1 MKAQDLKKSIL
12 QYAMEG
18 KLVVQDPTDEP
29 ASELLKRIKA
39 EKERLIKEGKIKKEK
54 PLPPITQDEIPYEL
68 PQGWEWVRLGDVGV
82 SNIGLTYK
90 PTDIT
95 QTNLGIPVLRS
106 SNIQNNKIDL
116 NDIVRV
122 NTEIKNQNLFVEIGD
137 ILICA
142 RNGSKNLV
150 GKSAIISNLKEPMTF
165 GAFMAIFRSPINEWI
180 KIYLDSPLFKKTLES
195 VNTVTI
201 NQITQNNL
209 KNAIIPI
216 PPLPEQKR
224 IVEKLEEILPLVEE
238 YDRNEEILSEMNQK
252 LPKQIRQSILQYAVQ
267 GKLVEQNPQD
277 EPATELLKQIKAE
290 KERLI
295 KDGKIKKEKPLPP
308 ITKNEIPYE
317 LPQSWQWIRLGEISQ
332 IYRGLGPKYELN
344 SNYKFI
350 NQKCIKWGSIEH
362 EFWKTVSRESF
373 ERFNNDKLIKI
384 YDLLINSTGEGTIGR
399 CSIASQNIVGL
410 GYDSHVLLIRPILC
424 LNSYYQILLNSSIG
438 QNQINEVKGAKTT
451 KQTELGIEKTRSI
464 LIPLP
469 PLAEQKRIV
478 AKVDELMKYAD
489 KLVEIPSNIIKIRE
503 SKDNEIN
510 SKNNKVD
517 ITKAINKRAILNA
530 KIIEKFNNNNI
541 FSAISDEK
549 LIFITEKVLEL
560 PLEGKYKKAAAGPL
574 DKNARNEVKKIFKE
588 LNWFNVIE
596 GDSGQKEQYIPLD
609 KLYEYNDLY
618 NKCFSNKSQEIDRVL
633 NLFTGQNLSKAEP
646 VATLYA
652 VWNNLL
658 IDNKEC
664 SDETII
670 KGFYVW
676 SNRKA
681 RYNKNDLLDLLAW
694 MRYHNLI
701 PEGKGEKI
709 TV

>member
-18 KLVVQDPTDEP
+18 KLVAQDPTDEP

-54 PLPPITQDEIPYEL
+54 PLPPITKDEIPYEL

-238 YDRNEEILSEMNQK
+238 YGRNEEILSEMNQK
-252 LPKQIRQSILQYAVQ
+252 LPKQIRQSILQHAVQ
-267 GKLVEQNPQD
+267 GKLVGQNPQD
-277 EPATELLKQIKAE
+277 EPASELLKRIKAE
-290 KERLI
+290 KEQLI
-295 KDGKIKKEKPLPP
+295 KEGEIKKAHPLPP
-308 ITKNEIPYE
+308 ITQDEIPYE
-317 LPQSWQWIRLGEISQ
+317 LPQGWEWVRLKDIVYNHGQKTPQSIFCYIDIGSINNKQQRLNKNENIVLKENAPSRARK
-332 IYRGLGPKYELN
+332 IVKYGDILYATVRPYLHNMCIVDKEFRYELIASTGFAVLHCYTHIFNKWLFYYLLAPIFDNYAN
-344 SNYKFI
+344 SRDNAKGMAYPAI
-350 NQKCIKWGSIEH
+350 ND
-362 EFWKTVSRESF
+362 
-373 ERFNNDKLIKI
+373 DKLYKAII
-384 YDLLINSTGEGTIGR
+384 
-399 CSIASQNIVGL
+399 
-410 GYDSHVLLIRPILC
+410 PI
-424 LNSYYQILLNSSIG
+424 
-438 QNQINEVKGAKTT
+438 
-451 KQTELGIEKTRSI
+451 
-464 LIPLP
+464 P

-503 SKDNEIN
+503 SKDTEIN

-574 DKNARNEVKKIFKE
+574 DKKARNEVKKIFKE

-681 RYNKNDLLDLLAW
+681 RYNKNDLLDLLVW